1 MTQHSV
7 TLAAAQP
14 AGAVQTPLLTLREKL
29 AYGLGDVG
37 NGFMFDLGQIYLLKF
52 YTDTLGLPPAAAG
65 GVFFFTKLFDALADF
80 SVGTWVDRR
89 RNIGP
94 RGKFRPFILFG
105 AVPLGLA
112 TVASFWQPGFSP
124 DGTLLWA
131 YFSYML
137 FGLIYSIV
145 NIPYGSMIAA
155 MTQDPVERAQL
166 AAWRQGGSNL
176 ALLIT
181 TVCFVPLLAW
191 VPTSQ
196 QGALWVVGG
205 FALAGVLLQLFCYAN
220 IHERIG
226 RPEAVQ
232 RRAPPFPLLDGVRAI
247 GRNTPLL
254 LLCLVNLLTFSAFN
268 VKLVAQVYYCQYVL
282 RDIGILPYMGFF
294 SMGCVFLGV
303 ACVPWLSKHRGKKVT
318 FVLGCAIWAL
328 GDLCNY
334 FWPTPGALPFI
345 LFSCL
350 AFFGSALVNSLYWAF
365 ASDAVEYGEW
375 KTGLRTEGM
384 VYSFF
389 TFSRKLSQAI
399 AGSLPGVVLAWVGY
413 RPNSVQTPTAEHG
426 ITLLMF
432 IYPGLLALLTL
443 VVWWCFYRLDEV
455 RYEGILLALQQRRQ
469 ATGPAG
475 DRA

>member
-1 MTQHSV
+1 MTQQSDVLAVPPAVDAAPSV
-7 TLAAAQP
+7 LP
-14 AGAVQTPLLTLREKL
+14 VTLREKI

-65 GVFFFTKLFDALADF
+65 GVFFFTKIFDALADF

-89 RNIGP
+89 QRIGP
-94 RGKFRPFILFG
+94 RGKFRPFMLYG

-112 TVASFWQPGFSP
+112 TVASFTQPGFSP
-124 DGTLLWA
+124 DGMLLWA
-131 YFSYML
+131 YFTYML

-181 TVCFVPLLAW
+181 TVSFVPLLSLA
-191 VPTSQ
+191 PATP
-196 QGALWVVGG
+196 QGALCVVAL
-205 FALAGVLLQLFCYAN
+205 FASAGVALQLFCYAN
-220 IHERIG
+220 IRERV
-226 RPEAVQ
+226 RPATSAA
-232 RRAPPFPLLDGVRAI
+232 RDRAPLPLRPALLAI
-247 GRNTPLL
+247 ARNRPLL
-254 LLCLVNLLTFSAFN
+254 LLCLVNVLTFSAFN

-282 RDIGILPYMGFF
+282 QDINILPWMGFF

-303 ACVPWLSKHRGKKVT
+303 LCVPWLSKHRGKKFT
-318 FVLGCAIWAL
+318 FILGCAIWAL
-328 GDLCNY
+328 GELCNY
-334 FWPTPGALPFI
+334 FWPTPDSVSFI

-350 AFFGSALVNSLYWAF
+350 AFYGSALVNSLYWAF

-375 KTGLRTEGM
+375 RTGLRTEGM
-384 VYSFF
+384 VYAFF

-413 RPNSVQTPTAEHG
+413 RPNTLQTVEVQHG
-426 ITLLMF
+426 MTLLMF
-432 IYPGLLALLTL
+432 IYPGALALLTL
-443 VVWWCFYRLDEV
+443 LIWWRGYRLDEQ
-455 RYEGILLALQQRRQ
+455 RYEEILLDLQRRS
-469 ATGPAG
+469 G
-475 DRA
+475 